1 MRRRRRRRR
10 GRGSDWQTWWEDGM
24 FGLSR
29 EPRGIRARWH
39 HGDGKRGRQ
48 IRTIAGVSRTA
59 LSVMVVVLSLS
70 PPSSPSAASLPRP
83 PLYTHRRLCPRPHSF
98 PPSRSSRSRGLPRFS
113 LPLSLPLA
121 IYKPPRR
128 PRRGLI
134 LTERTSRP
142 PLSTRPCM

>member
-70 PPSSPSAASLPRP
+70 PPPSSPLPPPPRP
-83 PLYTHRRLCPRPHSF
+83 SPPLPPPPACLVHPFTLTAGCARALTRFHHLARLDLAGSPV
-98 PPSRSSRSRGLPRFS
+98 S
-113 LPLSLPLA
+113 LYLSLYLSQ
-121 IYKPPRR
+121 YTNPPVD
-128 PRRGLI
+128 PAAA
-134 LTERTSRP
+134 
-142 PLSTRPCM
+142 